1 MKKLLPCLALFVFLA
16 SNLRAADTA
25 RFDLSGPKVEVKVT
39 RGDTVLPISQ
49 VPNLQAGDK
58 IWLHP
63 DLPPTQSTHLLLVAV
78 FLRGTTNPPPD
89 IWFTRL
95 ETWDKKTRAEGVT
108 ITVPE
113 EAQQALLF
121 VAPETG
127 GDFSTLKSAVKGRP
141 GIFIRAS
148 ADLNEASFEQA
159 RIERYLD
166 AMRTVPQDDPKA
178 IAEHSQKLAA
188 TLNLKPNPDCFK
200 LPVDQQVTCL
210 RQSGSQTLLE
220 DGHGQTVAAMLSN
233 GNSSDFINA
242 AAATP
247 LGGAGVYS
255 AYVGAIVDA
264 VRLMSGL
271 HTAQYQY
278 IPAIQFPQDQT
289 LNLRLNTPPSFINPK
304 SVIVIGLPA
313 IQKAVP
319 PPLRAHD
326 AHQVACLLQPK
337 MVLPL
342 EGAPLVFSTGFAH
355 DLVLR
360 LKEGGN
366 LPLKPDASEGGLVVD
381 RSTPARKP
389 LHDAAEAKQPVA
401 ASTPTGLTT
410 EGTIHGFWGFD
421 SFEGPTIAIQQ
432 LPGKDWK
439 IVGNKQLMAGQDNQ
453 LVLSGTATACIDRI
467 QITTEKGRPVDVDF
481 KPAPPP
487 PNSDTPPTNTL
498 ELHVA
503 LKNISPGGY
512 SLHIRQFGAKTED
525 TLDLKGYTG
534 AIRLEKL
541 SMHPGDSTA
550 VLSGAELGNV
560 ETVEIEGVTFKPEKS
575 GNGATLQL
583 TADKGVSPADQA
595 TAQAKLR
602 DGRTMPIKVTLQSA
616 RPGLTLLSKTSMPE
630 ATDKAIAITLGDE
643 KAIHVGDP
651 MTFVVQSDKAF
662 PRTEKIEVATV
673 DGSVKTM
680 LSLADSS
687 LILQDE
693 KTAIATITPLKA
705 FGPSAFGPLQMRP
718 VAEDGTTGEWTPLGI
733 LVRTP
738 VLTNVACT
746 TTDCTL
752 TGSNFFLL
760 SSVGTTA
767 DAASAKPVPT
777 GFAAGTL
784 TVPVTGDH
792 SKLYLTLRDDP
803 AAPATIAV
811 PGAEPP
817 PAPAATTPATEA
829 APNTAPAPAPPAATP
844 VPAPEPTSTPTPVP
858 PPAPETTVPAPA
870 PKP

>member
-1 MKKLLPCLALFVFLA
+1 MKKLLPCLTLLLFLA
-16 SNLRAADTA
+16 PNLHAADNA
-25 RFDLSGPKVEVKVT
+25 RFDLSGPKIEVKVT
-39 RGDTVLPISQ
+39 RGSSVLPISE
-49 VPNLQAGDK
+49 VPNLQPGDK
-58 IWLHP
+58 LWLHP
-63 DLPPTQSTHLLLVAV
+63 DLPPTQSVHLLLVAV

-89 IWFTRL
+89 IWFTRI

-108 ITVPE
+108 VTVPE

-166 AMRTVPQDDPKA
+166 AMRSVSQDDQKA
-178 IAEHSQKLAA
+178 IAERSQKLAA

-233 GNSSDFINA
+233 GTSSDFINA

-289 LNLRLNTPPSFINPK
+289 LNLRLNAPPSFHNPK

-319 PPLRAHD
+319 PPLRPHD
-326 AHQVACLLQPK
+326 PHQVACLLQPK

-360 LKEGGN
+360 LKTGN
-366 LPLKPDASEGGLVVD
+366 NLNLKPAAFEGGLVVEAD
-381 RSTPARKP
+381 APPRKP
-389 LHDAAEAKQPVA
+389 LHDVAITKPV
-401 ASTPTGLTT
+401 TPPSSATELLT
-410 EGTIHGFWGFD
+410 EGTVHGFWGFD
-421 SFEGPTIAIQQ
+421 DFEGPTIAIQQ

-439 IVGNKQLMAGQDNQ
+439 IIGNNQLTAGQDNQ
-453 LVLSGTATACIDRI
+453 LILRGTATACIDRI

-481 KPAPPP
+481 KPAPAP
-487 PNSDTPPTNTL
+487 PNSETPPANTL

-512 SLHIRQFGAKTED
+512 TLHIRQFGAAAED
-525 TLDLKGYTG
+525 KLDLKGYTG

-541 SMHPGDSTA
+541 AMHPGDRTA
-550 VLSGAELGNV
+550 TLTGAELADV
-560 ETVEIEGVTFKPEKS
+560 ETVEIEGVTFTPEKS
-575 GNGATLQL
+575 PSGPSLQL
-583 TADKGVSPADQA
+583 TAEKGVSPADQA

-602 DGRTMPIKVTLQSA
+602 DGRTMPVKVTLQSA
-616 RPGLTLLSKTSMPE
+616 RPGLTLLSKTSTPD
-630 ATDKAIAITLGDE
+630 ATDKTLAITLGDE
-643 KAIHVGDP
+643 KAIHVAAP
-651 MTFVVQSDKAF
+651 LTFVVQSDKPF
-662 PRTEKIEVATV
+662 PRSQKIEVSTV

-680 LSLADSS
+680 LSLADASV
-687 LILQDE
+687 ILQDE

-718 VAEDGTTGEWTPLGI
+718 VADDGTTGQWTPLGI

-738 VLTNVACT
+738 VLTNITCT
-746 TTDCTL
+746 ATECTL
-752 TGSNFFLL
+752 TGSNLFLI

-777 GFAAGTL
+777 GFAASNL
-784 TVPVTGDH
+784 TIPVTGDH
-792 SKLYLTLRDDP
+792 AKLYLTLRDDP
-803 AAPATIAV
+803 ATPATVSV
-811 PGAEPP
+811 PGAEPT
-817 PAPAATTPATEA
+817 PAPAADSAPTAQPA
-829 APNTAPAPAPPAATP
+829 PVAPAP
-844 VPAPEPTSTPTPVP
+844 TPT
-858 PPAPETTVPAPA
+858 PA

>member
-1 MKKLLPCLALFVFLA
+1 MKKLLPCLALLVLLA
-16 SNLRAADTA
+16 PNLQAADTA
-25 RFDLSGPKVEVKVT
+25 RFDLSGPKIEVKVT

-49 VPNLQAGDK
+49 VPNLQPGDK

-63 DLPPTQSTHLLLVAV
+63 DLPPTQSAHLLLVAV

-166 AMRTVPQDDPKA
+166 AMRTVPQDDQKA

-233 GNSSDFINA
+233 GTSSDFINA

-278 IPAIQFPQDQT
+278 IPAIQFPQNQT
-289 LNLRLNTPPSFINPK
+289 LNLRLNAPPSFLNPK

-319 PPLRAHD
+319 PPLRPHD

-337 MVLPL
+337 MILPL

-366 LPLKPDASEGGLVVD
+366 LPLKPDAFEGGLEVD
-381 RSTPARKP
+381 RNASARKP
-389 LHDAAEAKQPVA
+389 LHDAGDAKPAETSSAPK
-401 ASTPTGLTT
+401 GLTT
-410 EGTIHGFWGFD
+410 EGTVHGFWGFD
-421 SFEGPTIAIQQ
+421 AFEGPTIAIQQ

-439 IVGNKQLMAGQDNQ
+439 IVGNNQLTAGQDNQ

-481 KPAPPP
+481 KPAPAP
-487 PNSDTPPTNTL
+487 PNSDTPPANTL

-512 SLHIRQFGAKTED
+512 SLHIRQFGSTTED
-525 TLDLKGYTG
+525 KLDLKGYTG
-534 AIRLEKL
+534 AIHLEKL
-541 SMHPGDSTA
+541 AMHPGDRTA
-550 VLSGAELGNV
+550 VLTGAELGDV
-560 ETVEIEGVTFKPEKS
+560 EMVEIEGVTFKPEKS
-575 GNGATLQL
+575 ASGPSLQL
-583 TADKGVSPADQA
+583 TAEKGVSPADQA

-602 DGRTMPIKVTLQSA
+602 DGRTMPVKITLQSA
-616 RPGLTLLSKTSMPE
+616 RPGLTLLSKTSTPE
-630 ATDKAIAITLGDE
+630 AADKTMPITLGDE
-643 KAIHVGDP
+643 KAIHVTAP

-662 PRTEKIEVATV
+662 PRTQKIEVSTV

-680 LSLADSS
+680 LSLADAS
-687 LILQDE
+687 LVLQDE

-718 VAEDGTTGEWTPLGI
+718 VADDGTTGEWMPLGI

-738 VLTNVACT
+738 ALTNITCT
-746 TTDCTL
+746 ATDCTL
-752 TGSNFFLL
+752 TGSNLFLL

-777 GFAAGTL
+777 GYAAGSL

-803 AAPATIAV
+803 ATPATVAV

-817 PAPAATTPATEA
+817 PVPVPAAAPAPDPATNIAPAAPATTPTPTPE
-829 APNTAPAPAPPAATP
+829 PTPPASA
-844 VPAPEPTSTPTPVP
+844 PTSTPVP
-858 PPAPETTVPAPA
+858 
-870 PKP
+870 KS